1 MATQRTTT
9 EAGLSEADVLVCTK
23 CKRTRA
29 AKYIALRKV
38 YGGKKK
44 YRCRA
49 RSVCS
54 SIARRKNASEAK

>member
-1 MATQRTTT
+1 MLT
-9 EAGLSEADVLVCTK
+9 CTK

-29 AKYIALRKV
+29 DKYVVLRKV

-44 YRCRA
+44 YRCKA

-54 SIARRKNASEAK
+54 SIARRNNVSSN